1 MADNGRASGSG
12 MFIRVEVGGATAAD
26 AAAAARLAGLCPVDI
41 FAERGGK
48 VEIVEANLDE
58 CILCGLCLD
67 IGPKGAVRVYKL
79 YDNDAPLTK
88 P

>member
-1 MADNGRASGSG
+1 MADNGKASGSG

-58 CILCGLCLD
+58 CILCGLCLAVGLPGD
-67 IGPKGAVRVYKL
+67 VRVIKL
-79 YDNDAPLTK
+79 YDEGALLQP
-88 P
+88 

>member
-12 MFIRVEVGGATAAD
+12 MFIRVEVGGATAED
-26 AAAAARLAGLCPVDI
+26 AAAAASLAGVCPVDI

-58 CILCGLCLD
+58 CILCGLCLAV
-67 IGPKGAVRVYKL
+67 GAPGDVRVIKL
-79 YDNDAPLTK
+79 YDEGALLQP
-88 P
+88 